1 MSGPGLQT
9 TLLNIVSLSEFTDLV
24 DKKFE
29 LSKNMVETN
38 IARQLFIYSDE
49 GANTG
54 NTRRFDEVDVQTFGR
69 LKEEGADAKKAS
81 VGVGYYKIMT
91 AKRIAMEI
99 DITWEMRK
107 YNKKPEVISQL
118 TSLNQFGPQRLEL
131 DLSHV
136 FTFCSSSSYVDMD
149 GTTVDVTTGDS
160 NPLVYATKDLAFSS
174 ETYRN
179 RVSGD
184 PIFSQG
190 GLESA
195 EKLAVSDILSNF
207 GERRTLNFNKIVT
220 TDDPNTCRT
229 VKQVLQSTADIDAP
243 QAGVMNTFKDS
254 YMHVKLPWLATDN
267 VGGRDSTKRRWWFTG
282 AFGQGASASWQAYLG
297 IWEQPNLKSPAQG
310 NNGEDVH
317 NDNWTYGCRMSYG
330 QVTLS
335 GRGLI
340 GSLPTS

>member
-9 TLLNIVSLSEFTDLV
+9 NLLNIVSLSEFTDLV
-24 DKKFE
+24 TKKFE

-38 IARQLFIYSDE
+38 VARQLFIYSDE
-49 GANTG
+49 ASNTG
-54 NTRRFDEVDVQTFGR
+54 NTRRFDEVDIQTFGR

-81 VGVGYYKIMT
+81 IGVGYYKIMT

-107 YNKKPEVISQL
+107 YNKKPEVINQL

-136 FTFCSSSSYVDMD
+136 FTFCNASSYVDLD
-149 GTTVDVTTGDS
+149 GKTITTTTGDG
-160 NPLVYATKDLAFSS
+160 NPVVYATHALAFSS
-174 ETYRN
+174 DTYRN

-184 PIFSQG
+184 PVFSQG
-190 GLESA
+190 GLEAA
-195 EKLAVSDILSNF
+195 ESLGVSDVLSNF

-229 VKQVLQSTADIDAP
+229 VRQVLESTADVDSSNSGVKNTY
-243 QAGVMNTFKDS
+243 AGS
-254 YMHVKLPWLATDN
+254 YIHVKLPWLATDN
-267 VGGRDSTKRRWWFTG
+267 VGSRDATKRRWWFIG

-297 IWEQPNLKSPAQG
+297 VWEQANLKTPAPG

-317 NDNWTYGCRMSYG
+317 NDNWTYGCRISYSNI
-330 QVTLS
+330 VLS